1 MSSLKLLSLILS
13 AWRKIIIFSLCV
25 RIRRTFSLGKLFPV
39 LEHEIVFIDFLWSTW
54 VTMQV
59 ILFIGEYFKRFI
71 NRELEQTKENIWKWC
86 LIVFSGVEYFVVVFF
101 KTAKWHFFVEYFS
114 HKFPSLLDFFSYTQ
128 SLIFIKEAVIKY
140 LFELYLL
147 T

>member
-25 RIRRTFSLGKLFPV
+25 RIRRKISLGKLFPV

-59 ILFIGEYFKRFI
+59 ILFIGEYFERFI
-71 NRELEQTKENIWKWC
+71 NRELEQIKENIWKWC
-86 LIVFSGVEYFVVVFF
+86 LIVFFGCWIFCCSLFQNCKMTFF
-101 KTAKWHFFVEYFS
+101 CGIFFSQISIIVG
-114 HKFPSLLDFFSYTQ
+114 FFSYTQ
-128 SLIFIKEAVIKY
+128 SLIFSF
-140 LFELYLL
+140 L
-147 T
+147 